1 MKRVTAD
8 LPDDLLEEAMSVTD
22 KGVNETLIQGLEL
35 VRRSRAFHKALELR
49 GKLDLVV
56 DLGVSRERERA
67 DR

>member
-35 VRRSRAFHKALELR
+35 VRRSRAFHKAMELR
-49 GKLDLVV
+49 GKLDLAV